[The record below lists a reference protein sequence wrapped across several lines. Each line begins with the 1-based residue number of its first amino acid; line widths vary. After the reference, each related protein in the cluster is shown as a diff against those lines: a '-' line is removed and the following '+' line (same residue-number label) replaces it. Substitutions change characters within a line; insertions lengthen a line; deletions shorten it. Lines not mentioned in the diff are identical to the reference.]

1 MCYVSTVSMVILLR
15 PPLYFFFFALLSP
28 TFFFSF
34 FQEAVQWCITATY
47 WQGAAVQIQQ
57 FTFVSKF
64 MLRKIIRAFQLT
76 CEECIYSVEVP
87 D

>member
-1 MCYVSTVSMVILLR
+1 MIRQHGFHGNTTKTAPVFL
-15 PPLYFFFFALLSP
+15 FFFFALLSP
-28 TFFFSF
+28 TSFFSL

-47 WQGAAVQIQQ
+47 WQGAAVQIQR
-57 FTFVSKF
+57 F